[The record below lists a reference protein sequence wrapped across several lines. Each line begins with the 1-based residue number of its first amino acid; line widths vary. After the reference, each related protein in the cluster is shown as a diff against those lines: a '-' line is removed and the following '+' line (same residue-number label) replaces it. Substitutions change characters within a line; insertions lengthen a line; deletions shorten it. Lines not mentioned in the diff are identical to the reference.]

1 MASNLNVKCYW
12 YDEYDTPSPTDTRT
26 VLVLYEIMPT
36 VHIRSIRIQKDY
48 EKRIITITFGN

>member
-12 YDEYDTPSPTDTRT
+12 YEEYDTPSPTDTRT
-26 VLVLYEIMPT
+26 RT
-36 VHIRSIRIQKDY
+36 VRNDAYIRSIRIQKDY